1 MAAGEK
7 IPRKGGP
14 GITKSDLLVINKID
28 LAPMVG
34 ASLEVMATD
43 AKTQRGMRPFVFTNL
58 KTGQGL
64 DTVIAFILD
73 KGMLA
78 QFG

>member
-1 MAAGEK
+1 
-7 IPRKGGP
+7 
-14 GITKSDLLVINKID
+14 
-28 LAPMVG
+28 
-34 ASLEVMATD
+34 MATD
-43 AKTQRGMRPFVFTNL
+43 AKIQRGMRPFVFTNL

-78 QFG
+78 QT